1 MIEYLRSFFIFLVY
15 FVFFRRCM
23 QNGKQFLNTNLNR
36 PEFCNSSGSGFKST
50 RYPCVCRPSCHN
62 TRGTHHNLLQNRNSR
77 GPGILYSV
85 TFSTYVSDPVRSLV
99 PPSRISYLDVV
110 GIHYKIHYTYIHG
123 DGTEKSFFRRMGWD
137 Q

>member
-23 QNGKQFLNTNLNR
+23 QNGKLFLNTNLNR
-36 PEFCNSSGSGFKST
+36 PEFCNSSGSGFRFT
-50 RYPCVCRPSCHN
+50 CDPCACRPSCHN
-62 TRGTHHNLLQNRNSR
+62 THGTHHNLLQNRNSR
-77 GPGILYSV
+77 GTGILYSV

-110 GIHYKIHYTYIHG
+110 GIHYKTPYTYIHG
-123 DGTEKSFFRRMGWD
+123 GGTEKSFFRRMGWD